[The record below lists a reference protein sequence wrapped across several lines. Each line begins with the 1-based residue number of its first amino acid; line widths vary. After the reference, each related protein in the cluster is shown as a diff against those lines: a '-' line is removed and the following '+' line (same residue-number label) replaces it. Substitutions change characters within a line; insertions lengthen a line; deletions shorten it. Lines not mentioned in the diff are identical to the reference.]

1 MSCRALIIVCARRQS
16 QSRSVTFTVSNVVRW
31 QRQLDFFIANLTG
44 KPCSNLEP
52 ALQAILRLGVYE
64 VVHQNLSAHVISE
77 HVDLAK
83 KLVRPAAGKLVNGES
98 APLGH
103 GQDDLF

>member
-1 MSCRALIIVCARRQS
+1 MSNI
-16 QSRSVTFTVSNVVRW
+16 VRW
-31 QRQLDFFIANLTG
+31 QRQLEFFIASLTG

-98 APLGH
+98 LVRNSDEYIPGLQYQTAHQCCGIKHIGSVSAHP
-103 GQDDLF
+103 

>member
-1 MSCRALIIVCARRQS
+1 M
-16 QSRSVTFTVSNVVRW
+16 
-31 QRQLDFFIANLTG
+31 G
-44 KPCSNLEP
+44 KPCSSLEP

-83 KLVRPAAGKLVNGES
+83 KLVRPAAGKLANGES
-98 APLGH
+98 LVRTNHEYAPELQYQTAHQCCGIKH
-103 GQDDLF
+103 IGSVSAHP